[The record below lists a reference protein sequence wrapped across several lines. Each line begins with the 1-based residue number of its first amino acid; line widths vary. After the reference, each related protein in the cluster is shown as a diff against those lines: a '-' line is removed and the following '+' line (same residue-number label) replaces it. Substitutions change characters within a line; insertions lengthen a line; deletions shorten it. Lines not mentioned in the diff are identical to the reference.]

1 MREMK
6 NSKWYKT
13 LEYFLDKGYV
23 NNGLTIPFLIGLYSE
38 NEITIKELIV
48 SMSEANNISIQKCD
62 RIDEFVFGIFISE
75 TNHEIDLYKNIQDL
89 IILDN
94 SLDNCLSIEEL
105 INLFENLYTSVI
117 QKKTFSKNNGN
128 WTIYNEIELKQLEEM
143 I

>member
-62 RIDEFVFGIFISE
+62 RMDEFVFGIFISE

-105 INLFENLYTSVI
+105 INLFENLYTSII

-128 WTIYNEIELKQLEEM
+128 WTSYNEIELKQLEEM